1 MNQSYAGQTLA
12 DAQRLFK
19 EKAYPEALELC
30 KTLRSRKGPQAT
42 ILSLEAL
49 IHKQS
54 GDLEQAGKSIE
65 LALTESPA
73 DAGILFTAALI
84 NRQLKNFELAKRQ
97 AMKAVRE
104 APDSPQIVCQCAVI
118 LGKIGEAQYALKI
131 LEEFVQKNPR
141 QAQAWYWIGNFQ
153 ADLENNEAAE
163 YALRQCMALEPDHA
177 RAQNL
182 LKNLESV

>member
-1 MNQSYAGQTLA
+1 MSQPYAGQTLA
-12 DAQRLFK
+12 DAQRLFQ

-54 GDLEQAGKSIE
+54 GDLEQAGKSIG

-84 NRQLKNFELAKRQ
+84 NSQLENFDLAKRQ

-104 APDSPQIVCQCAVI
+104 APDSPRIVCQCAVI
-118 LGKIGEAQYALKI
+118 LGNIGEAQYSLKI
-131 LEEFVQKNPR
+131 LEKFLQNNPR
-141 QAQAWYWIGNFQ
+141 QAQAWYWVGKFQ
-153 ADLENNEAAE
+153 ADLENSEAAE

-177 RAQNL
+177 HAQKL
-182 LKNLESV
+182 LKKLK